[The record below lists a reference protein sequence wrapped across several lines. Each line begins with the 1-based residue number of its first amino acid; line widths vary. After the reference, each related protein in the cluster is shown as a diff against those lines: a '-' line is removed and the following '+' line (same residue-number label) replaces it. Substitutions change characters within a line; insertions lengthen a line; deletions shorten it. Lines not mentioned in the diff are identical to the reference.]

1 MTLEILGSERD
12 EVGESPFWDG
22 AGHVWSVDIVG
33 KRIRRR
39 RLSDGNTVTWQTDDL
54 PTALALAPEGGAAVS
69 FAGGVA
75 LWSPDGDPAPGKI
88 VPDGDP
94 AMRLNEGKCDPAGRM
109 WVASMENNLTRDL
122 EPREQTAARGRLYRL
137 DGTEVTGFGDSD
149 LGIPNTMAW
158 SPDRTRFYFGDSLQ
172 NTIWVWDYDNDSGDI
187 DNRRVFVSGGPGL
200 PDGSTMDADGCLWT
214 ARFSAGQV
222 IRYTP
227 DGRVDRVVDLPVE
240 NPTAT
245 TFAGDDL
252 STLIVTSARFA
263 LDRPSATDGAMMAIA
278 TDVTGQRENWFGGQ
292 PQPG

>member
-1 MTLEILGSERD
+1 MKPEVLGPERD

-22 AGHVWSVDIVG
+22 AGHIWSVDIVG

-39 RLSDGNTVTWQTDDL
+39 RFSDGQTETWQTDDL
-54 PTALALAPEGGAAVS
+54 PTALALSPEGPAAVS

-75 LWSPDGDPAPGKI
+75 RWSPGEGPTATTI
-88 VPDGDP
+88 VPERDP
-94 AMRLNEGKCDPAGRM
+94 YMRLNEGKCDPAGRL
-109 WVASMENNLTRDL
+109 WVASMENNLTPDL
-122 EPREQTAARGRLYRL
+122 EPREQAAARGRLYRL
-137 DGTEVTGFGDSD
+137 DGTNVTGFGEAD

-187 DNRRVFVSGGPGL
+187 YNRRVFVSGGPGL

-214 ARFSAGQV
+214 ARFSAGRV
-222 IRYTP
+222 IRYAP
-227 DGRVDRVVDLPVE
+227 DGRVDRVIDLPVE
-240 NPTAT
+240 NPTAA

-263 LDRPSATDGAMMAIA
+263 MDDPSAIDGATLKIA
-278 TDVTGQRENWFGGQ
+278 TDVTGQPENWFGG
-292 PQPG
+292 